1 MKNMLFALVCLG
13 LMIFTSCDSPVGP
26 TRSTVEFM
34 YERVE
39 EDGSGLDAVA
49 MFVIQGSTGGV
60 ERVYRWEKISY
71 NTWTGELYL
80 DYSKGAG
87 YYAFV
92 QDRGARFAYDMGR
105 RIFARDRDKNQDWV
119 ELKHV
124 IPNPYGTGEAAR
136 FELGPRGV
144 YF

>member
-1 MKNMLFALVCLG
+1 MKKMLFALVCLG

-39 EDGSGLDAVA
+39 ENGSGLDAEA
-49 MFVIQGSTGGV
+49 MFVIQGSTGGG
-60 ERVYRWEKISY
+60 EKVYRWEKISY

-80 DYSKGAG
+80 DYSNGAG
-87 YYAFV
+87 YYAYV
-92 QDRGARFAYDMGR
+92 QDRGAWEFGYAGGR
-105 RIFARDRDKNQDWV
+105 RIFARDRDKGQDWV

-124 IPNPYGTGEAAR
+124 VSNPYRTGEAAR

-144 YF
+144 Y